1 MRWILLFISSFVLLQ
16 NAYAQQIDPAATNID
31 GPVPRTVIPG
41 YIAGSPPSDAIVL
54 FDGSSLDE
62 WERVGGGDPKWS
74 IKEDAVTVVPGSS
87 NIQTKRMFNDIQLHI
102 EWRSPPLEAHSENL
116 KTDRAADIQE
126 RYSNSNIFQIMANSG
141 IFLQALYEI
150 QVLEMYGLKTYVNGQ
165 AGSVYKQ
172 HIPLVSAS
180 RPPGEWQTYDVIF
193 QAPRF
198 SANGSVAI
206 PARLTLLHNG
216 VLIQN
221 NVSIWGPTG
230 FIGLPSYKPHGPAPI
245 MLQNHV
251 GVSQI
256 SYRNIWVR
264 EL

>member
-1 MRWILLFISSFVLLQ
+1 MRWILLFISSFVLLP
-16 NAYAQQIDPAATNID
+16 NPYAQQIDPAATNID
-31 GPVPRTVIPG
+31 GPVPRAVIPG
-41 YIAGSPPSDAIVL
+41 DNAGSAPSDAIIL

-62 WERVGGGDPKWS
+62 WERVGGGDPEWLTND
-74 IKEDAVTVVPGSS
+74 DAITVVPGSS
-87 NIQTKRMFNDIQLHI
+87 SIRTKRKFSDIQLHI
-102 EWRSPPLEAHSENL
+102 EWRSPPSEAHSENL
-116 KTDRAADIQE
+116 KTDRAAGILE
-126 RYSNSNIFQIMANSG
+126 RNSNFNIYQIMANSG
-141 IFLQALYEI
+141 IFLQERYEI

-180 RPPGEWQTYDVIF
+180 RPPGEWQIYDVVF

-198 SANGSVAI
+198 NASGTVAI

-230 FIGLPSYKPHGPAPI
+230 FIGLPSYKPHGSAPI
-245 MLQNHV
+245 MLQSHV